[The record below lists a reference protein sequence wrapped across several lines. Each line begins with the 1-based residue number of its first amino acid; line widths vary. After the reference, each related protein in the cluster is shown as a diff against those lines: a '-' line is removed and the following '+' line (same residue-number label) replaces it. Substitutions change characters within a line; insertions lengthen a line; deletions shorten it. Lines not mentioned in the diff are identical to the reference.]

1 MPAEEIRIDDVLW
14 ESANQA
20 RRREWRTLLADVPV
34 AELWPDR
41 ACRTVV
47 IRCDEASFGFA
58 LYLKDGSAERLE
70 LPRAEIEAV
79 LSEYL
84 GVIARLED
92 DGLNAARAEALDM
105 AKRVVHDDA
114 ARKIG
119 AAIPHLGAGLRPC
132 RKLFS
137 LMVSLAADTTKL
149 SAAHRHL

>member
-1 MPAEEIRIDDVLW
+1 MPAEEIRIDDALW
-14 ESANQA
+14 QSANQV
-20 RRREWRTLLADVPV
+20 RRREWRTLLADVPI

-47 IRCDEASFGFA
+47 VRCDDAGFGFA
-58 LYLKDGSAERLE
+58 LYMVDGSAQRLE
-70 LPRAEIEAV
+70 LPRSEIDAV
-79 LSEYL
+79 LTEYL
-84 GVIARLED
+84 GVISRLED

-114 ARKIG
+114 ARKLG
-119 AAIPHLGAGLRPC
+119 ASIPHIGAGLRAC

-137 LMVSLAADTTKL
+137 LLVSLAADTTKL